1 MKMKRTKLKNKLKT
15 IVAGTLVF
23 SLGAFGLT
31 GCGSAKAGESTVGDT
46 KVSVDTSE
54 GSEEKAD
61 VNSEE
66 TTEAAAEAT
75 AGDAETA
82 FDPDSVGE
90 FTIRVGVN
98 AGDQNQ
104 YLKILD
110 NHTNFLKDRGINL
123 ETTEFAAGINTI
135 DAITTGQLD
144 VGLFADYAGV
154 NRIGNTVDV
163 TDLKA
168 FAEITESNAYDLYV
182 NPEVVKEPKDIEGQ
196 SVISMA
202 GVVFEYDWG
211 KFFETY
217 DIDKSTVTLANV
229 GSGQEGLALVD
240 KNDVVASWVTRGRE
254 DDYVERGWKPLVN
267 LEDIDAK
274 MYTFLVS
281 TEEYLSTHKE
291 EVAKY
296 LEVSDEAFAYISENL
311 DEFAGWVEEDIGLSA
326 DYVKA
331 SWPADTHE
339 YNFHKDAYED
349 LNKVEKWCYENGNFA
364 TDYDFADFIN
374 TDALELAF
382 PDRVDWDK

>member
-1 MKMKRTKLKNKLKT
+1 MKKNKLKNKIKT
-15 IVAGTLVF
+15 IVASTLIF
-23 SLGAFGLT
+23 SLGAIGLT
-31 GCGSAKAGESTVGDT
+31 GCGSAKAGETVSEET
-46 KVSVDTSE
+46 KISVDTTES
-54 GSEEKAD
+54 SEEKAD

-66 TTEAAAEAT
+66 NSETVTEATE
-75 AGDAETA
+75 GDAAA
-82 FDPDSVGE
+82 FDPDSVDE
-90 FTIRVGVN
+90 FTIRVGVC

-123 ETTEFAAGINTI
+123 EITEFAAGINTI

-163 TDLKA
+163 TDLRA
-168 FAEITESNAYDLYV
+168 FAETTETDAYYLYV
-182 NPEVVKEPKDIEGQ
+182 NPDVVKNPKDIEGQ
-196 SVISMA
+196 TVISMA

-211 KFFETY
+211 KYFETY
-217 DIDKSTVTLANV
+217 DIDESKVTIANV
-229 GSGQEGLALVD
+229 GSTQEALALAESNEAVAFWVHSAQASYFEAYGWESFVSVADVD
-240 KNDVVASWVTRGRE
+240 AT
-254 DDYVERGWKPLVN
+254 
-267 LEDIDAK
+267 
-274 MYTFLVS
+274 MYSFLVS
-281 TEEYLSTHKE
+281 TDEYLSSHKE

-311 DEFAGWVEEDIGLSA
+311 DEFSGWIEEDLGLSA
-326 DYVKA
+326 DYVKTA
-331 SWPADTHE
+331 WSSDKHE

-382 PDRVDWDK
+382 PDRVDWNK